1 LLHYP
6 RGKIMNRTFRT
17 SSAVTWFVC
26 LFVVSLL
33 SSSISAL
40 TAEQGSL
47 HGTVSDPLGAIVAGA
62 KVELLKGNVVVKTTT
77 TDGAG
82 NYAFD
87 VLENAR
93 YSVRAVAPTFQSTT
107 SESVYVTKSETA
119 ELDITLATQT
129 LTQQVTV
136 TASATPT
143 PIAQIGA
150 SVTVLTADDY
160 RQYTEVQDPLRQI
173 PGLQVTQVGELG
185 GATGLSIRGGSTNA
199 NKVLIDD
206 VSVNDIGG
214 AVDFANFA
222 TVGVQQIEVLRE
234 PNSALYGSDALAG
247 VVSMTTTRG
256 TTRLPLF
263 TYAGDGGNF
272 NTYNQETTASGVAR
286 QFDYYGAFGLLDSRN
301 NLPNDTYRNAT
312 YVGNF
317 GWEPNPANDLRFTVR
332 HLSVSSG
339 QPNGILLYGIPDDAA
354 QKTQNTYYSGAW
366 NNQATAKWHNVIR
379 YGGLRLNSQYDDFAP
394 TGIPDPAGSG
404 NFLGAP
410 VTLNGGNGYS
420 VTGQAI
426 FQYAGVYPNQ
436 FVAITDRDYVYAQ
449 TDYRVNSHVVALGG
463 FKYEAERGS
472 TQFTGSPASAIS
484 RGNYSYTLQI
494 SGDIRNRFY
503 YNVGSGIENNG
514 LFGLAG
520 TPRASVAYYLA
531 RPSAT
536 GWLSGT
542 KLHASFGKGIKEP
555 TLSQQASS
563 IFDILSALQ
572 DGSQLIAQF
581 HIGQIGPENSRTYDG
596 GIDQELWNGRAR
608 LGLTYFHDEFTN
620 GIEDVPPAGLVA
632 LGVPVANLPA
642 LQFGAYINSEAFR
655 SLGLEFEAEYR
666 INSHLFARAGYTYT
680 DAVVQSSFSSDQGVG
695 ESFNPAF
702 NFGNIPIGA
711 FSPLVGARPFRVAPN
726 SGYFGLNY
734 TRSKFYSSLNGTFV
748 GHRDDSDF
756 LFDPNYGPDML
767 LPNHNLDS
775 AYQRLDLSG
784 GYQVTPR
791 LTIYTDIQNLLSAH
805 YAQAFGFPSLPF
817 TFRSGI
823 KINFGGE
830 SWGLK

>member
-1 LLHYP
+1 MHCL
-6 RGKIMNRTFRT
+6 FRK
-17 SSAVTWFVC
+17 SSAAFWTAC
-26 LFVVSLL
+26 LFTVSLL
-33 SSSISAL
+33 LSSVPACA
-40 TAEQGSL
+40 AEQGSL
-47 HGTVSDPLGAIVAGA
+47 RGTVSDPLGAIVAGA
-62 KVELLKGNVVVKTTT
+62 KVELLNGTTVVKTTT
-77 TDGAG
+77 TDGTG
-82 NYAFD
+82 NYVFD
-87 VLENAR
+87 VPKNAR
-93 YSVRAVAPTFQSTT
+93 YRVRAVAPTFQSTT
-107 SESVYVTKSETA
+107 SDSVYVTRSVKA

-129 LTQQVTV
+129 LTQQVSV

-173 PGLQVTQVGELG
+173 PGLQVTQTGQLG
-185 GATGLSIRGGSTNA
+185 GITGLSIRGGSTNA

-206 VSVNDIGG
+206 VPVNDIGG
-214 AVDFANFA
+214 AVDFSNFA
-222 TVGVQQIEVLRE
+222 TVGIQQIEVLRE

-256 TTRLPLF
+256 TTKLPLF

-272 NTYNQETTASGVAR
+272 STYHQEATASGVAR
-286 QFDYYGAFGLLDSRN
+286 QFDYYGAFGRLDSRN
-301 NLPNDTYRNAT
+301 NLPNDSFHNAT

-317 GWEPNPANDLRFTVR
+317 GWDPNPANDLRFTVR
-332 HLSVSSG
+332 HLSVSAG
-339 QPNGILLYGIPDDAA
+339 QPNGTLLYGIPDDTA
-354 QKTQNTYYSGAW
+354 QKAQNTYYSGAW
-366 NNQATAKWHNVIR
+366 NNQATAKWHNEIR
-379 YGGLRLNSQYDDFAP
+379 YGGLRLNSQFDDFAP
-394 TGIPDPAGSG
+394 TGIPDAFGDY
-404 NFLGAP
+404 LGAP
-410 VTLNGGNGYS
+410 ITINGGNGYS

-426 FQYAGVYPNQ
+426 FQFGGEYPNQ
-436 FVAITDRDYVYAQ
+436 FATITNRDFVYAQ
-449 TDYRVNSHVVALGG
+449 TDYRFNPHIVALGG

-472 TQFTGSPASAIS
+472 TQFTGSPASTIS

-494 SGDIRNRFY
+494 SGDIRNRLY

-520 TPRASVAYYLA
+520 TPRASIAYYLA
-531 RPSAT
+531 RPSTT

-555 TLSQQASS
+555 TVSQQASS
-563 IFDILSALQ
+563 VFDILSALP

-581 HIGQIGPENSRTYDG
+581 HVGQIGPENSRTYDG
-596 GIDQELWNGRAR
+596 GVDQELWNGRAR
-608 LGLTYFHDEFTN
+608 LGLTYFHNEFTN
-620 GIEDVPPAGLVA
+620 GIEDVPPSGLLA

-642 LQFGAYINSEAFR
+642 LQFGAFINSEAFR
-655 SLGLEFEAEYR
+655 SQGLEFEAEYR
-666 INSHLFARAGYTYT
+666 INSRLFARGGYTYT
-680 DAVVQSSFSSDQGVG
+680 DAVVQRSFSSDQGVG

-702 NFGNIPIGA
+702 NFVNIPIGA
-711 FSPLVGARPFRVAPN
+711 FSPLVGARPFRVAPH

-734 TRSKFYSSLNGTFV
+734 TRSKFYSSLTGTLV
-748 GHRDDSDF
+748 GRRDDSDF
-756 LFDPNYGPDML
+756 LFDPDFGPNML
-767 LPNHNLDS
+767 LPNRNLDG

-791 LTIYTDIQNLLSAH
+791 LTAYANIQNLLSEH
-805 YAQAFGFPSLPF
+805 YVQAFGFPSLPF

-823 KINFGGE
+823 KITFGGE

>member
-1 LLHYP
+1 MPYLVC
-6 RGKIMNRTFRT
+6 R
-17 SSAVTWFVC
+17 SSTVVWTVC
-26 LFVVSLL
+26 LFVISLL
-33 SSSISAL
+33 SLPIPGLA
-40 TAEQGSL
+40 AEQGSL

-62 KVELLKGNVVVKTTT
+62 KVELLNGTTVVKTTT

-87 VLENAR
+87 VRENAR
-93 YSVRAVAPTFQSTT
+93 YSVRAIAPTFQSTT
-107 SESVYVTKSETA
+107 SETVYVTKSTKA
-119 ELDITLATQT
+119 ELDVTLATQT
-129 LTQQVTV
+129 LTQQVSV

-173 PGLQVTQVGELG
+173 PGLQVTQTGQIG
-185 GATGLSIRGGSTNA
+185 GTTALSIRGGNTDA
-199 NKVLIDD
+199 NKVLIDG
-206 VSVNDIGG
+206 VPVNDIGG
-214 AVDFANFA
+214 AVEFANFA
-222 TVGVQQIEVLRE
+222 TTGVQQIEVLRE

-247 VVSMTTTRG
+247 VVSMTTARG
-256 TTRLPLF
+256 STKLPLF

-272 NTYNQETTASGVAR
+272 STYHQELTASGVAR
-286 QFDYYGAFGLLDSRN
+286 QFDYYGAFGRLDSRN
-301 NLPNDTYRNAT
+301 NLPNDSFHNAT

-317 GWEPNPANDLRFTVR
+317 GWDPNPANDIRFTVR
-332 HLSVSSG
+332 HLSVSAG
-339 QPNGILLYGIPDDAA
+339 QPNGILLFGIPDDAA
-354 QKTQNTYYSGAW
+354 QKAQNTYYSGAW
-366 NNQATAKWHNVIR
+366 NNQATTKWHNEIR
-379 YGGLRLNSQYDDFAP
+379 YGGLRLRSQFDDFAP
-394 TGIPDPAGSG
+394 TGIPDPALTG

-410 VTLNGGNGYS
+410 ITITGANGFS

-426 FQYAGVYPNQ
+426 FQFAGSTYPNQ
-436 FVAITDRDYVYAQ
+436 FAAVTNRDFVYAQ
-449 TDYRVNSHVVALGG
+449 TDYRINPHIVALGG

-472 TQFTGSPASAIS
+472 TQSTSSPASTIS

-494 SGDIRNRFY
+494 AGDIRNRLY
-503 YNVGSGIENNG
+503 YNIGSGIENNG

-555 TLSQQASS
+555 NVFQQGSS
-563 IFDILSALQ
+563 LFGLLSAVP
-572 DGSQLIAQF
+572 DGGTLIAQF
-581 HIGQIGPENSRTYDG
+581 HVGQIGPENSRTYDG
-596 GIDQELWNGRAR
+596 GVDQELWNGRAR
-608 LGLTYFHDEFTN
+608 LGLTYFHNEFTN
-620 GIEDVPPAGLVA
+620 GIEFVPQSGLA
-632 LGVPVANLPA
+632 ELGVPAANLPA
-642 LQFGAYINSEAFR
+642 VEFGAYINSEAFR
-655 SLGLEFEAEYR
+655 SQGVEFEMEYK
-666 INSHLFARAGYTYT
+666 INSRLFARGGYTYT
-680 DAVVQSSFSSDQGVG
+680 DAVVQRSFSSDQGVG

-711 FSPLVGARPFRVAPN
+711 FSPLVGARPFRVAPH

-734 TRSKFYSSLNGTFV
+734 TRAKFYSSLTGSLV
-748 GHRDDSDF
+748 SRRDDSDF
-756 LFDPNYGPDML
+756 LSLDKNFEQTML
-767 LPNHNLDS
+767 LPNRNLDG

-784 GYQVTPR
+784 GYQFTAR
-791 LTIYTDIQNLLSAH
+791 LTAYANIQNLLSEH
-805 YAQAFGFPSLPF
+805 YVQTFGFPSLPF

-823 KINFGGE
+823 KISFGGE